1 MSEYTPTTEAVKEA
15 FANEWDSYHGFQ
27 WSTSEA
33 EGFDRW
39 LAEVERAAAE
49 KALDSVG
56 EVLWVHRKSGG
67 GPDDRY
73 AGMMRARFLVMQSA
87 SAYRREETE

>member
-1 MSEYTPTTEAVKEA
+1 MNEYTPTTEAVKEA

-33 EGFDRW
+33 EGFDHW

-49 KALDSVG
+49 KAVRGFVRRVSDSIEDYLSIATLDALG
-56 EVLWVHRKSGG
+56 AE
-67 GPDDRY
+67 Y
-73 AGMMRARFLVMQSA
+73 IRAE
-87 SAYRREETE
+87 AYRREETE

>member
-39 LAEVERAAAE
+39 LTEIKATAWDEGYAEGWNERESNEFQPTNPYRAALGLAAGQE
-49 KALDSVG
+49 VG
-56 EVLWVHRKSGG
+56 RDE
-67 GPDDRY
+67 
-73 AGMMRARFLVMQSA
+73 
-87 SAYRREETE
+87 